1 LVKQRKTLR
10 VLKPTACA
18 ARPPLYV
25 FQMLS
30 LTRREGKVLAF
41 LLLAF
46 VFGCGVKQWR
56 ATRDWSG
63 EPLAAVGKK

>member
-1 LVKQRKTLR
+1 
-10 VLKPTACA
+10 
-18 ARPPLYV
+18 
-25 FQMLS
+25 MLS